1 MPLYSRVSR
10 RLGLKTVV
18 AAAVTLP
25 MSSAALSSH
34 HASASGPHERHLEVM
49 SFNLRFAS
57 TAEPH
62 SWTERRPAMRTLL
75 RRERPHVIGTQEGL
89 YHQVRDIAADLRTD
103 YAWIG
108 TGRGGGSRDEF
119 ESVFYDTRRLDPL
132 EYDHFWLSDTPDVIG
147 SNTWGGACI
156 RMVTWIRFRDLQHG
170 GREFYAQN
178 THLDNKSRYARTRAA
193 SLIAD
198 RIAGLDRSLP
208 LVLTG
213 DFNVAAHKSPVYDTL
228 LGAGLVDTWDT
239 AAERTA
245 PYGTFHGYKPL
256 RPDGDRIDW
265 ILATPGVAAHWASVN
280 TFAQEGR
287 YPSDHLPVQA
297 SLTLG

>member
-1 MPLYSRVSR
+1 
-10 RLGLKTVV
+10 
-18 AAAVTLP
+18 
-25 MSSAALSSH
+25 
-34 HASASGPHERHLEVM
+34 M

-62 SWTERRPAMRTLL
+62 IWTERRPAMRTLL
-75 RRERPHVIGTQEGL
+75 HRERPHVIGTQEGL
-89 YHQVRDIAADLRTD
+89 YHQVRDIAADLGTD

-119 ESVFYDTRRLDPL
+119 KSVFYDTRRLDPL
-132 EYDHFWLSDTPDVIG
+132 EYDHFWLSDTPDVMG

-170 GREFYAQN
+170 GREFYALI

-213 DFNVAAHKSPVYDTL
+213 DFNVAAHKGPVYDTL

-245 PYGTFHGYKPL
+245 PYGPSTATSRSGRTATASTGSSPPGCGGALGVGQHL
-256 RPDGDRIDW
+256 RTGGAVPQRPPSG
-265 ILATPGVAAHWASVN
+265 AGVA
-280 TFAQEGR
+280 
-287 YPSDHLPVQA
+287 D
-297 SLTLG
+297 LG